1 MSDTNRVQ
9 LAAKRES
16 TPGTAETGAFD
27 GVPFNSASDLALTP
41 EYVQSTE
48 IRSDRGAGKNLIVGQ
63 SVNGGF
69 ESDLQTAAGDSG
81 SVVFLQSAIGAADD
95 AAGNIGTSFTASGGD
110 TLTATE
116 GNSGTSLTNSGN
128 DLVTQLSGI
137 AAGQMVYIYDTGVD
151 GGDGMYPVTSIFS
164 QQVIIYGCPAF
175 TANTTAT
182 IVVGT
187 TLIQGTEDISF
198 TLAKSY
204 LDQDTPL
211 YEYFSGMRVDT
222 ASINLSGSSL
232 ASLAVGFLGETHEYT
247 TSSTHTVTAASSQ
260 GPISSAQ
267 LTGAS
272 IRANDGTGDVIQFG
286 GAGGAGFV
294 TDCTIDFAGNLRE
307 RRALG
312 SLTPVSIGQGTVNCS
327 GTLTCYFDDSA
338 LAQRVLDSS
347 LQSLHLTFDCSQNI
361 AGGGSAIG
369 IFIPEVV
376 LTQGSPEISGQNE
389 DVLITLNFQAQAIP
403 SGLFGTPTVVIGS
416 ASTV

>member
-222 ASINLSGSSL
+222 ASINLSASSL
-232 ASLAVGFLGETHEYT
+232 ATLAVGFLGETHTFT
-247 TSSTHTVTAASSQ
+247 TSSTHTVNAITSN

-267 LTGAS
+267 LVGATMFE
-272 IRANDGTGDVIQFG
+272 ADGDVTTQFG
-286 GAGGAGFV
+286 GGGAGFI
-294 TDCTIDFAGNLRE
+294 TDLTIDIAGNLRE
-307 RRALG
+307 RNALG
-312 SLTPVSIGQGTVNCS
+312 RLTPVGIGQGTVNGS
-327 GTLTCYFDDSA
+327 GTLTCYFDNRD
-338 LAQRVLDSS
+338 LADRVLNSTV
-347 LQSLHLTFDCSQNI
+347 QSLMLSFDCSQHVS
-361 AGGGSAIG
+361 GGGGIIG
-369 IFIPEVV
+369 VYFPEVV
-376 LTQGSPEISGQNE
+376 FTQGGPEISGQNE
-389 DVLITLNFQAQAIP
+389 DVIINLNFQAQAINAGP
-403 SGLFGTPTVVIGS
+403 FAGATCVIGQS
-416 ASTV
+416 ETL